1 MTRDIAAAASVSAFF
16 FMSCEPMLSV
26 MVAALLR
33 SATIASADEVTASMK
48 NPGAV
53 TVTVSAKRVID
64 RPTLASMTRSPA
76 ATSTFSVLVS

>member
-1 MTRDIAAAASVSAFF
+1 
-16 FMSCEPMLSV
+16 
-26 MVAALLR
+26 
-33 SATIASADEVTASMK
+33 MK

-64 RPTLASMTRSPA
+64 RPTLASMTRAPA